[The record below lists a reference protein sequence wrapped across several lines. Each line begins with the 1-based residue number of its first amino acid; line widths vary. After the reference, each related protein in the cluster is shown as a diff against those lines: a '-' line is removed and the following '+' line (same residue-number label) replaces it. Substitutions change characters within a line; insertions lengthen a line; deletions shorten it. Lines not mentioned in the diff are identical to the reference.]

1 MNYIT
6 FILNI
11 VIVKELSVSIL
22 FIEYSDQPEGTLNQH
37 EPKTAMRILLVIF
50 FSLLTAGAAAPDLNV
65 IFIVKPDP
73 INAYER
79 ILMAVF
85 HVECNGNL
93 KAYNQLEEAKGP
105 LQIRP
110 IRLLDY
116 NLRTGNKYLLDD
128 CYDFNISKK
137 IFMYY
142 ALKTGYP
149 NYEVIAK
156 NWNGSGK
163 MTSDYWEK
171 IKLEL

>member
-1 MNYIT
+1 M
-6 FILNI
+6 
-11 VIVKELSVSIL
+11 K
-22 FIEYSDQPEGTLNQH
+22 
-37 EPKTAMRILLVIF
+37 ILLAIF
-50 FSLLTAGAAAPDLNV
+50 FSLMTLRAAAPDLNEIV
-65 IFIVKPDP
+65 IVKTEPV
-73 INAYER
+73 NAYER
-79 ILMAVF
+79 LFLAVF
-85 HVECNGNL
+85 QVECNGNL
-93 KAYNQLEEAKGP
+93 LAYNPVEEATGP

-116 NLRTGNKYLLDD
+116 NLRTGNKYLLED

-149 NYEVIAK
+149 NYELIAK

-171 IKLEL
+171 VKPNL

>member
-1 MNYIT
+1 M
-6 FILNI
+6 
-11 VIVKELSVSIL
+11 K
-22 FIEYSDQPEGTLNQH
+22 
-37 EPKTAMRILLVIF
+37 ILLVMF
-50 FSLLTAGAAAPDLNV
+50 FSLMTIRAMAPDLKEV
-65 IFIVKPDP
+65 IVLKAEPV
-73 INAYER
+73 NAYER
-79 ILMAVF
+79 LLQAVF
-85 HVECNGNL
+85 LVECNGNL
-93 KAYNQLEEAKGP
+93 RAYNELEEATGP

-116 NLRTGNKYLLDD
+116 NLRTGNKYLLED

-149 NYEVIAK
+149 NYELIAK

-171 IKLEL
+171 IKPNL

>member
-1 MNYIT
+1 MK
-6 FILNI
+6 
-11 VIVKELSVSIL
+11 V
-22 FIEYSDQPEGTLNQH
+22 
-37 EPKTAMRILLVIF
+37 LLVIF
-50 FSLLTAGAAAPDLNV
+50 FSLMTIKATAPDLKEIV
-65 IFIVKPDP
+65 ILKSEPV
-73 INAYER
+73 NAYDR

-85 HVECNGNL
+85 HVECHGNL
-93 KAYNQLEEAKGP
+93 KAYNQLEEATGP

-116 NLRTGNKYLLDD
+116 NLRTGNKYLLND

-163 MTSDYWEK
+163 MTTDYWERV
-171 IKLEL
+171 KLEL

>member
-1 MNYIT
+1 M
-6 FILNI
+6 
-11 VIVKELSVSIL
+11 K
-22 FIEYSDQPEGTLNQH
+22 
-37 EPKTAMRILLVIF
+37 ILLVMF
-50 FSLLTAGAAAPDLNV
+50 FSLMTIRAMAPDLKEV
-65 IFIVKPDP
+65 IVLKAEPV
-73 INAYER
+73 NAYER
-79 ILMAVF
+79 LLQAVF
-85 HVECNGNL
+85 LVECNGNL
-93 KAYNQLEEAKGP
+93 RAYNQLEEATGP

-116 NLRTGNKYLLDD
+116 NLRTGNKYLLED

-149 NYEVIAK
+149 NYELIAK

-171 IKLEL
+171 IKPNL